1 MSVSIH
7 FQAVIPINGETYRKH
22 AAVRD
27 ACVQAKVSLP
37 SETAAFFDD
46 HNEDREVTA
55 SGIRVGIDGDGDV
68 MEGDDGALI
77 DLSKLPPGTTKIR
90 VYAAC

>member
-27 ACVQAKVSLP
+27 ACMQAKVSLP
-37 SETAAFFDD
+37 PETAAFFDD
-46 HNEDREVTA
+46 HNEEREVTA
-55 SGIRVGIDGDGDV
+55 DGIRVSIDTVGDV
-68 MEGDDGALI
+68 EYDDGAI
-77 DLSKLPPGTTKIR
+77 IFLSNLPPGTTKIR
-90 VYAAC
+90 VYAS